1 MRDSSA
7 IPRLQAKSPAFPPTL
22 GSFFLRIE
30 MSLHV
35 RLRMPIFDLWRSWI
49 DASLFAAEAQGV
61 IALRMMRFASGGPH
75 SAAESRRM
83 VTEKFVAFSAA
94 QLAAAS
100 SLVRG
105 SSPAEIM
112 RNALAPIKLS
122 VRANHRRLSGARTI
136 S

>member
-1 MRDSSA
+1 
-7 IPRLQAKSPAFPPTL
+7 
-22 GSFFLRIE
+22 
-30 MSLHV
+30 
-35 RLRMPIFDLWRSWI
+35 MPIFDLWRSWI
-49 DASLFAAEAQGV
+49 DASLFAAEAHGV
-61 IALRMMRFASGGPH
+61 IALRMMRLVCGGPH

-83 VTEKFVAFSAA
+83 VTEKFIAFSAA

-105 SSPAEIM
+105 SSPDEIM

-122 VRANHRRLSGARTI
+122 VRNNHRRLSRVRSI